1 MKPSRWYYGLAIL
14 VFIGGVVS
22 FALFLH
28 KNLNSLSN
36 TLTQVVVPGKWDI
49 TLPITGKY
57 TIFHEYRSVV
67 GNRVFST
74 EQSVSDL
81 QCILTSKATG
91 SQVMLFRPS
100 ADSTYSF
107 GGREG
112 VSVFEFN
119 IEHIGTYEFSAW
131 YPEGKEGPE
140 IILAIGQGF
149 MSNLFG
155 MIAVGVAILFGS
167 GTIGTVIA
175 VVTFIKRQKA
185 K

>member
-1 MKPSRWYYGLAIL
+1 MKPSRWYYVLAIL
-14 VFIGGVVS
+14 VFIVGVVS
-22 FALFLH
+22 FVLFLY

-36 TLTQVVVPGKWDI
+36 SLTQVVMPGKWDI
-49 TLPITGKY
+49 TLPMTGKY

-67 GNRVFST
+67 GNRVFYT
-74 EQSVSDL
+74 EKSVSDL
-81 QCILTSKATG
+81 QCILTSKVTG
-91 SQVMLFRPS
+91 SQVMLFRSS
-100 ADSTYSF
+100 ADSSYSF
-107 GGREG
+107 GGRRG

-119 IEHIGTYEFSAW
+119 IEHPGTYEFSAQ

-140 IILAIGQGF
+140 VILAIGQGF
-149 MSNLFG
+149 MNKLFG
-155 MIAVGVAILFGS
+155 MIAVGLAILFGS